1 MGTQGSEQDVS
12 NVDAVEKDAAL
23 ADVVQA
29 RDEIGERGLAAA
41 RASDEAHRLAR
52 LDDEVEV
59 AQHPLVRFR
68 VLETDAAELDAAA
81 TRVQAPRLRTV
92 GDLGARV
99 EDLVQALRRGAAL
112 LAHRQHPSDGVHRPD
127 EHENVAHERHKPADR
142 EPALDDVDTPQKKH
156 RDERQVGQEVQLGP
170 DLGAGFDTPEAGLS
184 DHARLAFETLL
195 EQRHP
200 TERLDDAYAGC
211 HLLDG
216 RGQVAGEVLDAPR
229 DDLVLVV
236 KDVAED
242 RDRQHADHDHERELP
257 VQLNH
262 QDQHDDER
270 HHRLQ
275 EPHQAKPHEPA
286 HGADIGD
293 GAGEKL
299 PGVPV
304 VVEGDLQILQMRVEI
319 VAQVGLHAIGRDAG
333 EMTARNDQEEL
344 QHRDQDE
351 HPAGLDKR
359 AEPVVGDRAVDDVLD
374 HLRNRRRGGQA
385 AQLREPVDQNES
397 GVRPQV
403 RHVAPQ
409 RQQAQ

>member
-1 MGTQGSEQDVS
+1 HAGLEPPWEVPYEAGLGDVDRAFQLRVRNDGAAHHKVFVDRGREQDRIFESESDMGTQGSEKDVP

-81 TRVQAPRLRTV
+81 TRVQPPRLRTV

-127 EHENVAHERHKPADR
+127 EHEDVAHERHKPADS

-170 DLGAGFDTPEAGLS
+170 DLGAGFDTLEAGLS

-200 TERLDDAYAGC
+200 TE
-211 HLLDG
+211 
-216 RGQVAGEVLDAPR
+216 
-229 DDLVLVV
+229 
-236 KDVAED
+236 
-242 RDRQHADHDHERELP
+242 
-257 VQLNH
+257 
-262 QDQHDDER
+262 
-270 HHRLQ
+270 
-275 EPHQAKPHEPA
+275 
-286 HGADIGD
+286 
-293 GAGEKL
+293 
-299 PGVPV
+299 
-304 VVEGDLQILQMRVEI
+304 
-319 VAQVGLHAIGRDAG
+319 
-333 EMTARNDQEEL
+333 
-344 QHRDQDE
+344 
-351 HPAGLDKR
+351 
-359 AEPVVGDRAVDDVLD
+359 
-374 HLRNRRRGGQA
+374 
-385 AQLREPVDQNES
+385 
-397 GVRPQV
+397 
-403 RHVAPQ
+403 
-409 RQQAQ
+409 

>member
-1 MGTQGSEQDVS
+1 MNATSP
-12 NVDAVEKDAAL
+12 
-23 ADVVQA
+23 
-29 RDEIGERGLAAA
+29 
-41 RASDEAHRLAR
+41 
-52 LDDEVEV
+52 
-59 AQHPLVRFR
+59 QH
-68 VLETDAAELDAAA
+68 
-81 TRVQAPRLRTV
+81 
-92 GDLGARV
+92 GD
-99 EDLVQALRRGAAL
+99 Q
-112 LAHRQHPSDGVHRPD
+112 
-127 EHENVAHERHKPADR
+127 
-142 EPALDDVDTPQKKH
+142 
-156 RDERQVGQEVQLGP
+156 RQVGQEVQLGP
-170 DLGAGFDTPEAGLS
+170 DLGAGFDTLEAGLS

-211 HLLDG
+211 HLLD
-216 RGQVAGEVLDAPR
+216 RCRQVAGEVLDAPR

-275 EPHQAKPHEPA
+275 EPHQAKSHEPA

-333 EMTARNDQEEL
+333 EMTARDDQEEL

-351 HPAGLDKR
+351 QPAGL
-359 AEPVVGDRAVDDVLD
+359 VG
-374 HLRNRRRGGQA
+374 
-385 AQLREPVDQNES
+385 
-397 GVRPQV
+397 
-403 RHVAPQ
+403 Q
-409 RQQAQ
+409 RQFGRAGHLLRAATRGQRGTQDQRRKPQGMSVRRHMRSVRRKAS